1 MFCERCGNKLPDL
14 ARFCP
19 MCGYDMNDNQ
29 ISNINN
35 KYRND
40 RYNNEILLEVK
51 STFKFNKVFWPRLIF
66 VLLFTSPAMAMGII
80 IIMLCIKDGW
90 NLVGVRFLAISIAIP
105 LLMIIYVI
113 VRTYMTKKEYENCV
127 YIFYNDRLVCKDEYW
142 NHFEKELKYKYI
154 IGVVK
159 SQNSMQ
165 KPCNIGTIQLY
176 SNPRDKYSGG
186 MFMPDIENVDEIYLK
201 IKKIINV

>member
-1 MFCERCGNKLPDL
+1 MFCERCGNKLPDA

-40 RYNNEILLEVK
+40 RYNNEILLEIK
-51 STFKFNKVFWPRLIF
+51 STFKFNKIFWPRLIF
-66 VLLFTSPAMAMGII
+66 ALLFTSPAIAMGII

-90 NLVGVRFLAISIAIP
+90 NFIGVRFLVISIAIP

-127 YIFYNDRLVCKDEYW
+127 YIFYKDRLVCKDNYW
-142 NHFEKELKYKYI
+142 NYFEKELKYKFI
-154 IGVVK
+154 TEVAK
-159 SQNSMQ
+159 SSTR
-165 KPCNIGTIQLY
+165 KFPNIGMIHLY
-176 SNPRDKYSGG
+176 CSTTDIYYKG
-186 MFMPDIENVDEIYLK
+186 MFIPDIENLDEIYLK